1 MLMNETFEATLSDSA
16 GAQPSLEQGEVDLSL
31 IDYFLSLTPAQRA
44 EKHYNAR
51 LFAQRMQQIA
61 RERYGSALDALE
73 AAE

>member
-1 MLMNETFEATLSDSA
+1 MSEPFEAKPSDA
-16 GAQPSLEQGEVDLSL
+16 EWVPPALEQGEVDLSL

-51 LFAQRMQQIA
+51 LFAQRMQKIA
-61 RERYGSALDALE
+61 RERYGSTLE